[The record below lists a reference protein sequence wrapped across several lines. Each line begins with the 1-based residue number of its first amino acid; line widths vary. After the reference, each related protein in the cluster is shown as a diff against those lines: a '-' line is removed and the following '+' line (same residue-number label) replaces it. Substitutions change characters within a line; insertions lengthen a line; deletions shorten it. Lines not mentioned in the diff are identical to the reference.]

1 MKLYRRTVDT
11 TVDQALDR
19 TTTTLTGK
27 VKSHWDD
34 NRKIYFAVIGGVI
47 TGSILS
53 RRNQI
58 VINIAP
64 PTVQLVDDRPVIVA
78 APAAD
83 DDKA

>member
-1 MKLYRRTVDT
+1 MKFYRRTVDS
-11 TVDQALDR
+11 TVDQALNR
-19 TTTTLTGK
+19 TTTTLSDK
-27 VKSHWDD
+27 VRSHWED
-34 NRKIYFAVIGGVI
+34 NKKVYLAVVGGVI

-78 APAAD
+78 APTVEEEA
-83 DDKA
+83 